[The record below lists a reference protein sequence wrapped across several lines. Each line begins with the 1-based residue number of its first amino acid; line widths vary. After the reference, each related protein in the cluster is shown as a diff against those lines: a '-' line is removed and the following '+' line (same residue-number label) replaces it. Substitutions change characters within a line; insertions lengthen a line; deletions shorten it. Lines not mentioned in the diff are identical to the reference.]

1 MRMHMTLA
9 GPSAILRAQPAD
21 EAILFASARARA
33 VRLSSRGLG
42 WPTLNFERYDS
53 PPSSRALPKGSRH
66 HLIFIGLGGGRVVRA
81 LGNETE
87 ELELS
92 SGCVAVVPSGTPVS
106 WTWATRISFS
116 VLTLEPAFLDRV
128 AEEVFSLQP
137 EDYRLVFSERASD
150 AAITNIAGVLSR
162 EAVRREPGGRLYAES
177 LANILSVHLLR
188 NYAQCADGRTLGAC
202 SVPEETGAESGDGAP
217 TGRMIGLHS
226 RGVAEAVRYIQD
238 NYPREVTLS
247 DIAAAVHLSPFH
259 LTRLFK
265 QALGVSPHQYLIQ
278 VRVNS
283 ARSLLTAG
291 SGERSL
297 AEVASAVGFADQ
309 SHLTR
314 HFKRL
319 LGVTPKPLRP

>member
-1 MRMHMTLA
+1 MSLSGSGAVLMA
-9 GPSAILRAQPAD
+9 EAAAD
-21 EAILFASARARA
+21 EALVFAPARAKA

-42 WPTLNFERYDS
+42 WSMLNFERYDS
-53 PPSSRALPKGSRH
+53 PPGSRVLPQGSRH
-66 HLIFIGLGGGRVVRA
+66 HLIFVGLGGGRMVRV
-81 LGNETE
+81 LGDETA

-92 SGCVAVVPSGTPVS
+92 SGCVAVVPSGTSVS
-106 WTWATRISFS
+106 WTWSTRISFS
-116 VLTLEPAFLDRV
+116 LLALEPAFLDRV
-128 AEEVFSLQP
+128 ADDVFGLQQ
-137 EDYRLVFSERASD
+137 DDFRLVFSERASD

-162 EAVRREPGGRLYAES
+162 EAVRREAGGRLYAES

-188 NYAQCADGRTLGAC
+188 NYAQCADGRTLGTC
-202 SVPEETGAESGDGAP
+202 SMAEEAASEPGDSA
-217 TGRMIGLHS
+217 TAARMGFHS
-226 RGVAEAVRYIQD
+226 RAVAEAVRYIQD
-238 NYPREVTLS
+238 NYSREVTLS

-265 QALGVSPHQYLIQ
+265 QTLGVSPHQYLIQ

-319 LGVTPKPLRP
+319 LGVTPKQLRA

>member
-1 MRMHMTLA
+1 MNLY
-9 GPSAILRAQPAD
+9 GSSAVLRAEPPAD
-21 EAILFASARARA
+21 EGPVLEPGRAKA

-42 WPTLNFERYDS
+42 WLALNFERYDS

-66 HLIFIGLGGGRVVRA
+66 HLIFVGLGGGRMVRVV
-81 LGNETE
+81 GDETAD
-87 ELELS
+87 LELS
-92 SGCVAVVPSGTPVS
+92 SGCVAVVPSGIPVS
-106 WTWATRISFS
+106 WTWSTRISFS
-116 VLTLEPAFLDRV
+116 VLALEPAFVDRV
-128 AEEVFSLQP
+128 AAEVFSLQP

-188 NYAQCADGRTLGAC
+188 NYAQCADGRTLGTC
-202 SVPEETGAESGDGAP
+202 SMPEEAVIEASEGTPA
-217 TGRMIGLHS
+217 GRVGFHS
-226 RGVAEAVRYIQD
+226 RAVAEAVRYIQD
-238 NYPREVTLS
+238 NYSREVTLS
-247 DIAAAVHLSPFH
+247 DIASAVHLSPFH

-319 LGVTPKPLRP
+319 LGVTPKQLRA

>member
-1 MRMHMTLA
+1 MSLSDSDAVLMA
-9 GPSAILRAQPAD
+9 ESAAD
-21 EAILFASARARA
+21 ETVVFAPARARA

-42 WPTLNFERYDS
+42 WSTLNFERYDS

-66 HLIFIGLGGGRVVRA
+66 HLIFVGLGGGRMVRVLA
-81 LGNETE
+81 GETA

-92 SGCVAVVPSGTPVS
+92 SGCVAVVPSNTPVT
-106 WTWATRISFS
+106 WTWSTRISFS
-116 VLTLEPAFLDRV
+116 VLALEPAFLDRV
-128 AEEVFSLQP
+128 AEEVFGLQP
-137 EDYRLVFSERASD
+137 DDYRLVFSERVSD

-162 EAVRREPGGRLYAES
+162 EAVRQEPGGRLYAES

-202 SVPEETGAESGDGAP
+202 SMPDETVTDTVAGATA
-217 TGRMIGLHS
+217 GRMGFHS
-226 RGVAEAVRYIQD
+226 RAVAEAVRYMQD
-238 NYPREVTLS
+238 NYSREVPLS

-265 QALGVSPHQYLIQ
+265 QTLGVSPHQYLIQ

-319 LGVTPKPLRP
+319 LGVTPKQLRA